1 MELLHK
7 LPSDTVPIGRMNI
20 PLSLVSTTKA
30 SLLAGLQEV
39 EVHITPAHRQEEV
52 MRVHLPTF
60 GVVAVAVYK
69 DGEDNLIRLY
79 RGD

>member
-7 LPSDTVPIGRMNI
+7 LPSPGVAVGRMNI

-39 EVHITPAHRQEEV
+39 DVRITPAHRDEEV
-52 MRVHLPTF
+52 MRVHLPSL
-60 GVVAVAVYK
+60 GVTAIAVYQ
-69 DGEDNLIRLY
+69 DGEDKLVRLY
-79 RGD
+79 RE

>member
-7 LPSDTVPIGRMNI
+7 LPSLGVAVGRINI

-39 EVHITPAHRQEEV
+39 DVRITPKHRDEKV

-60 GVVAVAVYK
+60 GVTAVAVYQ
-69 DGEDNLIRLY
+69 DGEDKLVKLFRE
-79 RGD
+79 